1 MSTELEAALAEE
13 LERLAE
19 AEVHEVERAI
29 ALTESDLVRGL
40 ERVSQRADLLS
51 MFELYFDDP
60 NRLNTE
66 LDRLRAVTVDEIRAF
81 AKERLGP
88 DNRAVL
94 IYEPKGSP

>member
-1 MSTELEAALAEE
+1 
-13 LERLAE
+13 
-19 AEVHEVERAI
+19 
-29 ALTESDLVRGL
+29 
-40 ERVSQRADLLS
+40 

-94 IYEPKGSP
+94 TYEPKGEA

>member
-1 MSTELEAALAEE
+1 
-13 LERLAE
+13 
-19 AEVHEVERAI
+19 
-29 ALTESDLVRGL
+29 
-40 ERVSQRADLLS
+40 

-94 IYEPKGSP
+94 IYEPKGSA

>member
-1 MSTELEAALAEE
+1 MTRTPSLAEE
-13 LERLAE
+13 LEGLAE

-94 IYEPKGSP
+94 TYEPKGEA